1 MSSEVETSLLFS
13 RIIFAKDKLKSYS
26 LAASI
31 VRDSSTTLGMTK
43 KAIEVTRPSFQ
54 LCKQSRLTVPF
65 LGESTRTLFPLF
77 HDKFIQRRID
87 GQGIIPVKTS
97 EAKRIGGPTGG
108 LDHSFNVEIAET
120 IDIEI
125 LADFFHRHLV
135 SDQLFRI
142 GKIDPV
148 MAGETMRRTTHSQM
162 HLFRACFSQ
171 VDDARSR
178 GGPTHNRIVHHYDS
192 FPFHHFL
199 DQI

>member
-1 MSSEVETSLLFS
+1 VSLFLCHIERSRDISNYFREYLPLNTRPRVIVSRHRRLEIPRLPWNDKKGDEVN
-13 RIIFAKDKLKSYS
+13 
-26 LAASI
+26 
-31 VRDSSTTLGMTK
+31 
-43 KAIEVTRPSFQ
+43 RPSFQ
-54 LCKQSRLTVPF
+54 LREKRRLTVPF
-65 LGESTRTLFPLF
+65 LRQSASALLPLF
-77 HDKFIQRRID
+77 HDEFIQRRID

-97 EAKRIGGPTGG
+97 EAKRIGGPPGG
-108 LDHSFNVEIAET
+108 LDHSFDVEIAET
-120 IDIEI
+120 IDIEV

-178 GGPTHNRIVHHYDS
+178 
-192 FPFHHFL
+192 
-199 DQI
+199 